1 LIFFKPAPKLAWSE
15 PRIVCDLH
23 KDRATCSAPGVK
35 FQRGYLMK
43 SSVLFAERQKRILEK
58 EVSIIIEEDT
68 QVT

>member
-1 LIFFKPAPKLAWSE
+1 
-15 PRIVCDLH
+15 
-23 KDRATCSAPGVK
+23 VK